1 MNGADIAI
9 LAVVGVSIAFSL
21 FRGFIREV
29 FSLLVWAVAVVAA
42 LQVAGPFADV
52 LEPWLELQSVRII
65 FAFVSVFVVVL
76 VIGALFSH
84 ALGRIIKNSDLSPT
98 DRIFGGVF
106 GFVRGL
112 VIVLAL
118 VMIGRFTPFPDDPW
132 WQESRLLPEFE
143 HLAELAMV
151 YMPESVQAV
160 LAG

>member
-112 VIVLAL
+112 VIVLVL